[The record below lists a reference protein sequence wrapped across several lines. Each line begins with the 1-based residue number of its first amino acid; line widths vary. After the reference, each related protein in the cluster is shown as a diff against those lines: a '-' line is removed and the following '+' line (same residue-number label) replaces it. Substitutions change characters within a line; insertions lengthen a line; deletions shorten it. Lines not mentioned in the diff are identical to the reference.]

1 MGNNA
6 LENVLKKVRETGTA
20 NKVMEKMMKEALTKE
35 ELKEVPLSGLKE
47 NPYQPRIEIK
57 SEEIQELAN
66 SIQENGLLQ
75 PILVARFGKEYYIIA
90 GHRRVEAHKLLGKEN
105 IKARIIRNVD
115 DKTLA
120 SISLIENLQREDLD
134 IIETAIAIKRYKEEF
149 NKTLDEIGKE
159 LGKTKSWISQILSVL
174 SLPQE
179 IIEDIKNNKS
189 TSDVNSLNRINNI
202 AKLKKFSMLNFCPE
216 CQDIGDFQ
224 GWLYKNFLKNGRDWL
239 RETIDKIK
247 KQTKPK
253 EVKDVEYRFTKNGAT
268 IKINKKL
275 SDEDKQLL
283 EELIKDLLEQIKS

>member
-1 MGNNA
+1 MSMEQIMIAKMRG
-6 LENVLKKVRETGTA
+6 LK
-20 NKVMEKMMKEALTKE
+20 NKVQRE
-35 ELKEVPLSGLKE
+35 ELEDISIELLQD

-57 SEEIQELAN
+57 SEEVQELAN

-105 IKARIIRNVD
+105 IKARIIRKVD

-159 LGKTKSWISQILSVL
+159 LGKTKSWISRMLSVL

-179 IIEDIKNNKS
+179 IIDDVKNNKS
-189 TSDVNSLNRINNI
+189 TSDVNSLNLINSI
-202 AKLKKFSMLNFCPE
+202 SKFDKKFLLRNFCPE
-216 CQDIGDFQ
+216 CRDIGDFQ

-239 RETIDKIK
+239 RETIDKLK
-247 KQTKPK
+247 NQTKPK
-253 EVKDVEYRFTKNGAT
+253 EIKDVEYKFTKNGAT

-283 EELIKDLLEQIKS
+283 EELIKDLLEQVKDK

>member
-1 MGNNA
+1 MSMEQIMIA
-6 LENVLKKVRETGTA
+6 KMRELK
-20 NKVMEKMMKEALTKE
+20 NKVQRE
-35 ELKEVPLSGLKE
+35 ELEDMSIELLQD

-57 SEEIQELAN
+57 SEEVQELAN

-159 LGKTKSWISQILSVL
+159 LGKTKSWISRMLSVL

-179 IIEDIKNNKS
+179 IIDDVKNNKS
-189 TSDVNSLNRINNI
+189 TSDVDSLNRINNI
-202 AKLKKFSMLNFCPE
+202 VKIKKLSMLNFCSE
-216 CQDIGDFQ
+216 CREIGDFQ
-224 GWLYKNFLKNGRDWL
+224 GWLHKNFLKNGRDWL
-239 RETIDKIK
+239 RETIDKLK
-247 KQTKPK
+247 NQTKPK
-253 EVKDVEYRFTKNGAT
+253 EIKDVEYKFTKNGAT

-275 SDEDKQLL
+275 SDENKQLL
-283 EELIKDLLEQIKS
+283 EELIKDLLEQIKDK

>member
-1 MGNNA
+1 
-6 LENVLKKVRETGTA
+6 
-20 NKVMEKMMKEALTKE
+20 MEKMMKEALTKE
-35 ELKEVPLSGLKE
+35 ELKEVPLFGLKE

-57 SEEIQELAN
+57 SEEVQELAN

-105 IKARIIRNVD
+105 IKARIIRKVD

-159 LGKTKSWISQILSVL
+159 LGKDKGWISKMLSVL

-179 IIEDIKNNKS
+179 IINDINNNKS
-189 TSDVNSLNRINNI
+189 TSDVNSLNRINSI
-202 AKLKKFSMLNFCPE
+202 AKLKKLNMFNFYPE
-216 CQDIGDFQ
+216 CRDVGDFQ
-224 GWLYKNFLKNGRDWL
+224 VWLYKNFLKNGRNWL

-268 IKINKKL
+268 IKINKQL

-283 EELIKDLLEQIKS
+283 EELIKDLLEQIKEKK